1 MLNIKA
7 FPFNPFAMNTH
18 VLWDETHEGVIID
31 AGNYTNEEN
40 IILLDFIKAN
50 SIKIMSL
57 WFTHNHIDHIIGAKF
72 LCEEYSVIAKSH
84 TKGKFLFEQAEDH
97 ASMLGFHFK
106 GLPNKIVNIDDN
118 EILKFGNTEA
128 KAFYTPG
135 HVDGSM
141 SFYFHKAKFV
151 IVGDVLFRAGIGRT
165 DLPTG
170 DYHSLEKSIRE
181 KLYTLPNSTIVFPGH
196 GPQTSIGFEKEYN
209 PYFQEL

>member
-84 TKGKFLFEQAEDH
+84 TKGKFLFEQ
-97 ASMLGFHFK
+97 
-106 GLPNKIVNIDDN
+106 KIKMNHN
-118 EILKFGNTEA
+118 
-128 KAFYTPG
+128 
-135 HVDGSM
+135 
-141 SFYFHKAKFV
+141 
-151 IVGDVLFRAGIGRT
+151 
-165 DLPTG
+165 
-170 DYHSLEKSIRE
+170 
-181 KLYTLPNSTIVFPGH
+181 VFLLL
-196 GPQTSIGFEKEYN
+196 TSIDLFYN
-209 PYFQEL
+209 FSKHNQYLLQ